1 MNSSVK
7 FVQFVFLLQTL
18 NLCLHILAKKK
29 NALRTHVKPSIL
41 YSSQV
46 TIDPDGILSRDITV
60 QAITDSF
67 ARNDTVISPTDIM
80 DRLDHSKLELTLG
93 Q

>member
-1 MNSSVK
+1 MNISVK

-18 NLCLHILAKKK
+18 TCVFTYWQKK
-29 NALRTHVKPSIL
+29 NAPRTHVKPSIL

-46 TIDPDGILSRDITV
+46 TDPDGILSRDITV

>member
-1 MNSSVK
+1 MNISVK

-18 NLCLHILAKKK
+18 NLCLHILAKK
-29 NALRTHVKPSIL
+29 NAPRTHVKPSIL